1 MTKVQEFDEYE
12 NTYRDAVNSSIG
24 FSGLDV
30 DFFARLKAEDL
41 VALVDRQLGDASA
54 ARVLDL
60 GCGVGVTDAY
70 MVGSVG
76 ELHGADVSQA
86 LLDTAS
92 AANPNVRYQVYDGVT
107 LPFDGGAYD
116 ATFAVCVLHHV
127 EPGSRAAL
135 VREMARVTR
144 PGGLIAIYE
153 HNPFNPLTRL
163 AVSRCEFDEGV
174 ELLRPSETR
183 RLLSNAGALP
193 AESRYIAFFP
203 WEVHSLRRLEHG
215 LARVPLG
222 GQYVVAGR
230 VGASGG

>member
-1 MTKVQEFDEYE
+1 
-12 NTYRDAVNSSIG
+12 
-24 FSGLDV
+24 
-30 DFFARLKAEDL
+30 
-41 VALVDRQLGDASA
+41 
-54 ARVLDL
+54 
-60 GCGVGVTDAY
+60 

-86 LLDTAS
+86 LLYTAS

-116 ATFAVCVLHHV
+116 ATFAVCVLHHI

-193 AESRYIAFFP
+193 SESRYIAFFP

-230 VGASGG
+230 VVRPVASVLRQRAAATAGCCSPSGRRIRPRRLSPSRWEC